1 MLCQL
6 QGCAVP
12 DGKERK
18 DGKSK
23 EGKQTSKDTQ
33 RRKVRKGVVTE

>member
-1 MLCQL
+1 M
-6 QGCAVP
+6 P

-23 EGKQTSKDTQ
+23 EGKQH
-33 RRKVRKGVVTE
+33 RRKETKDAVKE